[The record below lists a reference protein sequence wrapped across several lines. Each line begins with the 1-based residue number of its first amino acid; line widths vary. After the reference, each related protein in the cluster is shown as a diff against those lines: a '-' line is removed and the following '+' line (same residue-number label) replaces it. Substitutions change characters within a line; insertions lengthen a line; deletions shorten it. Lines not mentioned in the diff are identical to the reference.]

1 MRKTLLALSMLA
13 GLAGGTAATPADAA
27 PLAHG
32 LLPSAEALLP
42 VVGTATGAALNED
55 ASVQTVQFFR
65 RYGRHAFYDR
75 HSYYDRH
82 AFHDR
87 HSFYGRRSYDR
98 Y

>member
-1 MRKTLLALSMLA
+1 MRKTLLSLLVLA

-32 LLPSAEALLP
+32 LLPSVKVLLP
-42 VVGTATGAALNED
+42 AVNTATNAVPNEG

-65 RYGRHAFYDR
+65 HYDRRAYYGHHSHYGRHAY
-75 HSYYDRH
+75 
-82 AFHDR
+82 
-87 HSFYGRRSYDR
+87 YGRRSYGR

>member
-27 PLAHG
+27 PLTHG
-32 LLPSAEALLP
+32 LRPLAEARLP
-42 VVGTATGAALNED
+42 VVGTATDTALNEG

-82 AFHDR
+82 AFYNR
-87 HSFYGRRSYDR
+87 HSFYGRHSYDR